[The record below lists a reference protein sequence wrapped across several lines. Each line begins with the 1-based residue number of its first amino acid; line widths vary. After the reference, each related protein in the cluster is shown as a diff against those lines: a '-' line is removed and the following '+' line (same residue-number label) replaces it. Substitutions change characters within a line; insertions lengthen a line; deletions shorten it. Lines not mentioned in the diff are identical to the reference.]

1 MGACRAGTR
10 QCARCGRCRAAKFF
24 TGPRGRVCLPCQKT
38 ARSRAAHASRVQAT
52 YGLGPGE
59 YEQLLTAQGGV
70 CAICRQ
76 SRTRR
81 LDVDHCHRTGIV
93 RGLCCA
99 RCNRQ
104 LLARGLGDN
113 PAIARS
119 AAEYLEKP
127 PAVRILGKRFYRTS
141 T

>member
-1 MGACRAGTR
+1 MR
-10 QCARCGRCRAAKFF
+10 FF
-24 TGPRGRVCLPCQKT
+24 TGPRGRICLPCQKK
-38 ARSRAAHASRVQAT
+38 ARSQSAHAARVQST

-59 YEQLLTAQGGV
+59 YERLLSAQGGV
-70 CAICRQ
+70 CAVCRQ
-76 SRTRR
+76 SRARR

-104 LLARGLGDN
+104 LLARGLRDD
-113 PAIARS
+113 PVIAR
-119 AAEYLEKP
+119 AAAAYLENP
-127 PAVRILGKRFYRTS
+127 PAVQILGKRFYNKS